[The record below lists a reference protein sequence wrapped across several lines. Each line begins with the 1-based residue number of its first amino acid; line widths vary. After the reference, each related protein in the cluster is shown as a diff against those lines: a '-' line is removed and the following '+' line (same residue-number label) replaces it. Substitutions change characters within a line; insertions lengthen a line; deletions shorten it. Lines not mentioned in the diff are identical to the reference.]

1 MGYKRACGRMVPTC
15 ALLLFAAVCNAAPAK
30 EPVILTSLGDPETDL
45 VEVDESAAGSA
56 ADDRIRKFTQA
67 LTQAAA
73 AEREAIAAHCKSL
86 RSIPANG
93 APREA
98 WEANCRYQRR

>member
-1 MGYKRACGRMVPTC
+1 MAYERAIGRTGVCC
-15 ALLLFAAVCNAAPAK
+15 ALLLFAAVCNAAPGK
-30 EPVILTSLGDPETDL
+30 EPVILTSLGDEL
-45 VEVDESAAGSA
+45 VEVDETSPASS

-73 AEREAIAAHCKSL
+73 AEREAIAAHCKTL
-86 RSIPANG
+86 RSIPTDG